1 MIYLVAA
8 AMQALR
14 LGSFMNTPTL
24 LVVQA
29 LVIIGP
35 YLVNSGRLMDAW
47 TLFGTTIRIAHS
59 IGLHR
64 DPQLLDPIPDPSEC
78 MIRRSTWW
86 MMLHMDQQY
95 SVTLGRPLGISGVG
109 DCAPPE
115 TMVAD
120 PVELR
125 LCEFAHY
132 LTTLARQI
140 LSSDGLTSTSKI
152 DDFTDK
158 LSALWETMPELL
170 KFNASWLRR
179 EAILPDW
186 PLDIISISK

>member
-1 MIYLVAA
+1 VIYLVAA

-24 LVVQA
+24 LAVQA
-29 LVIIGP
+29 LIIIGP

-59 IGLHR
+59 IGMHR
-64 DPQLLDPIPDPSEC
+64 DPRLLNPIPSSSEC
-78 MIRRSTWW
+78 MMRRSTWW

-95 SVTLGRPLGISGVG
+95 SVTLGRPLGISGIG

-115 TMVAD
+115 TMVVD

-125 LCEFAHY
+125 LSAFAHY

-140 LSSDGLTSTSKI
+140 LSSDGLASTLRI

-158 LSALWETMPELL
+158 LLALWETMPELL
-170 KFNASWLRR
+170 KFTSSWLQR
-179 EAILPDW
+179 EIVLPDQ